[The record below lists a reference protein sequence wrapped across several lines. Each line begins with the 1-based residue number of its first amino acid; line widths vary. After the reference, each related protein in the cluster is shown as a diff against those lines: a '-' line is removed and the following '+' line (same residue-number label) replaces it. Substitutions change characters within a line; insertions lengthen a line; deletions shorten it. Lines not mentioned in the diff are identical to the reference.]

1 MKQIIFPLNVI
12 ITLGLAAV
20 CAYVCATGG
29 AIESLPLSLGVVFA
43 VMLASIPLASALHEL
58 GHIIFGAMSK
68 ISAKPKFRLF
78 GSSCVK
84 LKPKT
89 DKGLKSRLIVTA
101 LGGLYANSLCIILG
115 IVALCVPAVPAEI
128 SGILPFSFYLYFLNS
143 MPLEYYGGKTDG
155 LVICDLVTGEDEAKV
170 MLAVLTVQ
178 AQILNGKPV
187 EEVDEKLL
195 FDLPQIRED
204 NESFI
209 ALTEL
214 RYEYLKAKG
223 RDEEAQKYKDR
234 FEQLKKEYL

>member
-1 MKQIIFPLNVI
+1 MKKFLLALNVI
-12 ITLGLAAV
+12 LSLGLAAV
-20 CAYVCATGG
+20 CAYVCATDG
-29 AIESLPLSLGVVFA
+29 AIESLPLSLGVLFA
-43 VMLASIPLASALHEL
+43 IIIVSIPLASFLHEL
-58 GHIIFGAMSK
+58 GHIIFGALAK
-68 ISAKPKFRLF
+68 ISAKPVFKAF

-89 DKGLKSRLIVTA
+89 DKSLKNRIIVTA
-101 LGGLYANSLCIILG
+101 LGGLYVNLLCIILG
-115 IVALCVPAVPAEI
+115 IVALCVRAVPAEI

-143 MPLEYYGGKTDG
+143 MPFEYYGGKTDG

-178 AQILNGKPV
+178 AQVFGGKSI
-187 EEVDEKLL
+187 EEIDEKLL

-214 RYEYLKAKG
+214 RYEFLKAKG
-223 RDEEAQKYKDR
+223 
-234 FEQLKKEYL
+234 